1 MQSSVTSPMIT
12 PGLLILHGNQMEQLR
27 AAVFQWLQSHPLGP
41 LEPETFL
48 VQSNGVAEWLK
59 IALATEMRVCA
70 ATRVALPARF
80 LWETY
85 RGMLGRERVPRR
97 SAFDKGPLTWRLM
110 RLLPTLLDDP
120 VFAPLRHFLADGE
133 AERRLQLAER
143 LADLFDQYQVYRA
156 DWLDDWAG
164 GRDTVRCARG
174 EVIPLPPA
182 QRWQGQLWREVIA
195 DVDPHERALGRASV
209 HTEFVRASVAG
220 ELPLGRLPRRI
231 VIFGVS
237 ALPYQTLE
245 ALATLARH
253 TQVVLAVPNPCRY
266 YWGDIIEGRDLLRAA
281 YRRQQLRNGRD
292 LGAIP
297 LEELHAHSHPLLASW
312 GRQGR
317 DFIRMLDEFDE
328 AAAALA
334 AGDGGENGESD
345 GGAVTPLR
353 VDLFDDGTGTTLLA
367 QVQAAVRDLLPL
379 SDHPHTPPHA
389 TDRSIEFHVTHS
401 VQREVEVLHDQLLQ
415 LFATTAAGDA
425 PLRPRDVVVMVPDI
439 DTFTAAIHAV
449 FAQHRRSDPRYIPFE
464 IGDVNNRSVNPLLV
478 ALEWLLRLPQQ
489 RCRQSEIRDL
499 LDVPALAARF
509 GLVQD
514 DLPTLGQWIEGS
526 GVRWGLDIEHRSGL
540 GLGSAGEQ
548 NAWIFGVRR
557 MLLGYASGGGGASF
571 AGIEPYGEVGGL
583 DAALAGS
590 LAQLIE
596 ALLYWRAA
604 LAQARTPADWG
615 IQARALMAAFFKPG
629 EEGDRLTLAQLDDAL
644 NNWLETCEG
653 AQFAEAVPL
662 AVLREAWLGLMD
674 EPTLNH
680 QFVSGGVTFCTLMP
694 MRAVPFRVV
703 CLLGMNDGDFP
714 RRAPKA
720 DFDLLALPGMARPG
734 DRSRRDDDRYLMLEA
749 VLAAREKLY
758 ISWVG
763 RNVRDNSEQP
773 PSVLVSQLCD
783 YLAAGWNLDLGQRT
797 TEHALQPFSRRY
809 FEQDGLL
816 TYAREWRAAH
826 ADHDGPDATVADHA
840 ATGAPVDP
848 VDPAGAPAP
857 SAGATLPPFILDDNY
872 RLKLGALA
880 SFVRQPVRYFFRE
893 RLAVVFGEA
902 AQLGD
907 DEEPFSLNAL
917 ERYLLEDTMLDDDA
931 EGGQLEDIHDRL
943 TERAGQLA
951 REGVLPIG
959 LIGRQ
964 YQRNL
969 VASLAPV
976 RHAWLT
982 LRHRYSRPAPKVA
995 LSLDLGAVQLDDWL
1009 DQLRSDGAETG
1020 TVWLMQLS
1028 SRVADKQGR
1037 PRGDKLIAPW
1047 VRQLAAAAAGLPVT
1061 GYLVA
1066 RDMVVTMAPLDADDA
1081 LQVLRGLA
1089 DWWRAGMDRPLPT
1102 ACKTALA
1109 LVADGDARTTYDG
1122 GFELQGEN
1130 QDLCLARLWPEYS
1143 DLCAQPDH
1151 EQVSHALYGPLARWL
1166 EQGIA
1171 MTPIDGGD
1179 AA

>member
-1 MQSSVTSPMIT
+1 MSSIT

-27 AAVFQWLQSHPLGP
+27 AAVFQWLHNHPLGP

-59 IALATEMRVCA
+59 IALAEEMRVCA

-110 RLLPTLLDDP
+110 RLLPTLLADP

-133 AERRLQLAER
+133 PERRLQLAER
-143 LADLFDQYQVYRA
+143 LADLYDQYQVYRA
-156 DWLDDWAG
+156 DWLDDWAA
-164 GRDTVRCARG
+164 GRDHLRCARG
-174 EVIPLPPA
+174 QVMPLPVA
-182 QRWQGQLWREVIA
+182 QCWQGQLWRAVIG
-195 DVDPHERALGRASV
+195 DVEPHERALGRATV
-209 HTEFVRASVAG
+209 HTEFVRASAAG

-266 YWGDIIEGRDLLRAA
+266 YWGDIIEGRDLLRSA
-281 YRRQQLRNGRD
+281 YRRQQLRNGQD
-292 LGAIP
+292 LGALP

-328 AAAALA
+328 AASAAA
-334 AGDGGENGESD
+334 AAADDDAGGGNT
-345 GGAVTPLR
+345 VPLR
-353 VDLFDDGTGTTLLA
+353 VDLFGDDAGETLLA

-379 SDHPHTPPHA
+379 SEHPHVPPAA

-415 LFATTAAGDA
+415 MFADHARDGA

-449 FAQHRRSDPRYIPFE
+449 FGQHRRSDARYIPFE
-464 IGDVNNRSVNPLLV
+464 IGDVNDRSVNPLLV

-509 GLVQD
+509 GLDDD
-514 DLPTLGQWIEGS
+514 DLATLGQWIEGS
-526 GVRWGLDIEHRSGL
+526 GVRWGLDLEHRSGL

-557 MLLGYASGGGGASF
+557 MLLGYASGGGREEGGRTASF

-590 LAQLIE
+590 LAQLVE
-596 ALLYWRAA
+596 SLLYWRAA

-615 IQARALMAAFFKPG
+615 VQARALMAAFFKAG
-629 EEGDRLTLAQLDDAL
+629 DEGDRLTLAQLDDAL

-653 AQFAEAVPL
+653 AQFEEVVPL

-720 DFDLLALPGMARPG
+720 DFDLLAWPGMARPG

-783 YLAAGWNLDLGQRT
+783 YLQAGWQLKLEERT

-809 FEQDGLL
+809 FEHNGLL

-826 ADHDGPDATVADHA
+826 DGTD
-840 ATGAPVDP
+840 TGAGVDGAE
-848 VDPAGAPAP
+848 DAAPADV
-857 SAGATLPPFILDDNY
+857 LPPFALDDKY

-880 SFVRQPVRYFFRE
+880 SFLRQPVRYFFRE

-907 DEEPFSLNAL
+907 DEEPFSFNAL
-917 ERYLLEDTMLDDDA
+917 ERYLLEDTMLDDDDDA
-931 EGGQLEDIHDRL
+931 DTEQLEDIADKL

-951 REGVLPIG
+951 RQGALPIG
-959 LIGRQ
+959 LVGRQ
-964 YQRNL
+964 YQRQL
-969 VASLAPV
+969 VTSLAPV

-982 LRHRYSRPAPKVA
+982 LRQRYSQPAPKLA
-995 LSLDLGAVQLDDWL
+995 LSLDLGPVQLDDWL
-1009 DQLRSDGAETG
+1009 DQLRSDGAS
-1020 TVWLMQLS
+1020 TVWLMQMS

-1037 PRGDKLIAPW
+1037 ARGDKLIAMW
-1047 VRQLAAAAAGLPVT
+1047 IRQLAAAAAGLPVT

-1066 RDMVVTMAPLDADDA
+1066 RDMIVTMAPLAGNEA
-1081 LQVLRGLA
+1081 LQALRVLAAL
-1089 DWWRAGMDRPLPT
+1089 WRDGMDRPLPT

-1109 LVADGDARTTYDG
+1109 LVGEGESKADPRTVYDG

-1130 QDLCLARLWPEYS
+1130 QDLCLARLWPDYS
-1143 DLCAQPDH
+1143 ALSAQPDF
-1151 EQVSHALYGPLARWL
+1151 ERVSQDLYGPLARWL
-1166 EQGIA
+1166 EQCIT